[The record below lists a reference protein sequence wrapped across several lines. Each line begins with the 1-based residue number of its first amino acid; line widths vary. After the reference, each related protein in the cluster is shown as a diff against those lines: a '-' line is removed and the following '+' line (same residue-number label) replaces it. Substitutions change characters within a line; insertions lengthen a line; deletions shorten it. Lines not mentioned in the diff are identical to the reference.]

1 MSYSQIDLSE
11 RREIAYYLNEKHYS
25 IRMIAKLL
33 SRSPSTISREITKNR
48 LQRSLLYDPRKA
60 NHRAYVRKKYSK
72 FQKSRIL
79 SDMKLRQYIEKHLRL
94 WWSPQEVAGRI
105 GHEFWLEST
114 SRILDAS
121 NASSVSN
128 AWSTSSAN
136 ASSVSKISKT
146 SIYSYLRSAH
156 GQMLAYDLDLH
167 KIQKKSKVKK
177 LKHAGMK
184 LEDRIFIDERP
195 TSVNE
200 RLHYG
205 DYEGDFIVSGKDGS
219 WALLVLHERK
229 SRFILVR
236 KLESRS
242 IEEVHQVI
250 ARMLRP
256 IRNLTSLTLDN
267 DIAFRRHAE
276 LSEMLKAPI
285 YFCHPYHSWEKG
297 WVEFS
302 NRLIREYIPKGT
314 DISKIPE
321 DYILDLEVR
330 LNNRPRQILGFKTPL
345 EVMKEHDQFHMFATY
360 PCTTNP
366 IS

>member
-1 MSYSQIDLSE
+1 MSYSQITLSE
-11 RREIAYYLNEKHYS
+11 RREIAYFFNEKKYS
-25 IRMIAKLL
+25 IRLIAKLL
-33 SRSPSTISREITKNR
+33 FRSPSTISREIRKNR
-48 LQRSLLYDPRKA
+48 LRRSLVYDGTKA
-60 NHRAYVRKKYSK
+60 NHSSYVRKKYSK

-79 SDMKLRQYIEKHLRL
+79 SDMKLRAYIEKHLRL
-94 WWSPQEVAGRI
+94 GWSPAEVSGRI
-105 GHEFWLEST
+105 GHEFWLE
-114 SRILDAS
+114 
-121 NASSVSN
+121 
-128 AWSTSSAN
+128 
-136 ASSVSKISKT
+136 KISKT

-167 KIQKKSKVKK
+167 RIKKKSKAKK
-177 LKHAGMK
+177 LQHEWVK

-195 TSVNE
+195 TSVDE

-219 WALLVLHERK
+219 GALLVLHERK
-229 SRFILVR
+229 SRFILIR

-242 IEEVHQVI
+242 IDEVHTVI

-256 IRNLTSLTLDN
+256 IRNLSSLTLDN

-276 LSEMLKAPI
+276 LSEILKAPI

-297 WVEFS
+297 GVEFS

-321 DYILDLEVR
+321 DYILDLEVL
-330 LNNRPRQILGFKTPL
+330 LNNRPRQILNFKTPL
-345 EVMKEHDQFHMFATY
+345 EAMKEHDQFHMFATY
-360 PCTTNP
+360 PCTTDP